1 MKKKQIDEKETID
14 AIRSS
19 FTCCKVKT
27 HVKTNLTQELR
38 LFQYLTQYSG

>member
-1 MKKKQIDEKETID
+1 MLKKKKQFD

-27 HVKTNLTQELR
+27 HVKTNLTQELQ
-38 LFQYLTQYSG
+38 LFQYLAQYSG